1 VKRITLIATLV
12 LILALALPV
21 TAFAGGLYE
30 SRVVLGGSFTLRRGE
45 TLDGDLAVIGGAAIL
60 QQGSTVEGSVAVVGG
75 NLDANGEIG
84 GDLVVVGGN
93 ATLGASAV
101 VFGDVWEIGG
111 NVTRGTAR
119 IEGEYYPAEGI
130 DIPFDFDF
138 DDFNFDFT
146 RVFRVYP
153 GSWVSTQTRVIGY
166 LFQSFMMAALAVL
179 VVIFWPNPTSRVSS
193 TMIGQPV
200 TTGGIGL
207 LTIVVVPLVLL
218 LLMITICLI
227 PVSIVGVILLVVA
240 IVFGWI
246 ALGLEVGKRLAIA
259 LNQKYQPVVM
269 AGLGTLVLS
278 LVVNGIGFIPCVGW
292 LAPFLVAAVGL
303 GGVLLTRFGTQVYQ
317 PSSAAVPTE
326 EEAIVEVPPTDEP
339 EEKS

>member
-1 VKRITLIATLV
+1 
-12 LILALALPV
+12 
-21 TAFAGGLYE
+21 
-30 SRVVLGGSFTLRRGE
+30 
-45 TLDGDLAVIGGAAIL
+45 
-60 QQGSTVEGSVAVVGG
+60 
-75 NLDANGEIG
+75 
-84 GDLVVVGGN
+84 
-93 ATLGASAV
+93 
-101 VFGDVWEIGG
+101 
-111 NVTRGTAR
+111 
-119 IEGEYYPAEGI
+119 
-130 DIPFDFDF
+130 
-138 DDFNFDFT
+138 
-146 RVFRVYP
+146 
-153 GSWVSTQTRVIGY
+153 
-166 LFQSFMMAALAVL
+166 
-179 VVIFWPNPTSRVSS
+179 VIFWPNPTSRVSS

>member
-1 VKRITLIATLV
+1 MKRITLLATLV

-119 IEGEYYPAEGI
+119 IEGEYFPGEGI

-146 RVFRVYP
+146 KVFGVYP
-153 GSWVSTQTRVIGY
+153 GSWFSTQARVIGY
-166 LFQSFMMAALAVL
+166 LFQSFMLAALAVL
-179 VVIFWPNPTSRVSS
+179 VVIFWPKPTSRVSS
-193 TMIGQPV
+193 TVIGQPV
-200 TTGGIGL
+200 ITGGIGL
-207 LTIVVVPLVLL
+207 LTIIVVPIVLL

-227 PVSIVGVILLVVA
+227 PVSIVGVILMVVA
-240 IVFGWI
+240 VVFGWI

-259 LNQKYQPVVM
+259 LNQEYQPVVM

-278 LVVNGIGFIPCVGW
+278 LVVNGIGLIPCVGW
-292 LAPFLVAAVGL
+292 LAPFLVAAIGL
-303 GGVLLTRFGTQVYQ
+303 GGVLLTRFGTQAYQ
-317 PSSAAVPTE
+317 PSTAAVPTK

-339 EEKS
+339 EEQS